1 MQKEYPPPSRRRWRV
16 PRVIVV
22 PLIVVAAVAGTFLA
36 TRPLGGRPQPSFFVI
51 GSAAPGVQIGQ
62 IAPGTAGAPAPELTL
77 TDLAG
82 AAVTLRDFDGHPVWI
97 IFWKTACEPC
107 EAEAADVAAAYAAH
121 RATGLVLLGIDVW
134 DTADSVAEY
143 AQKHELSYPIAIDSS
158 TAFMDAYGLWGA
170 PTHYF
175 IGADGIIRDRYFGP
189 MTSDLIEGS
198 LGAILPA
205 SAPSGVQPSS

>member
-1 MQKEYPPPSRRRWRV
+1 MQKEYPPPTRRRRRV
-16 PRVIVV
+16 PRVVAV
-22 PLIVVAAVAGTFLA
+22 PLIAVAAVVGIYLA
-36 TRPLGGRPQPSFFVI
+36 TRPLGEQPHPSFFVI

-62 IAPGTAGAPAPELTL
+62 IAPGTARAPAPELAL

-82 AAVTLRDFDGHPVWI
+82 KTITLRDYDGHPLWI

-107 EAEAADVAAAYAAH
+107 EAEAADVKAAYAAH

-134 DTADSVAEY
+134 DTADAVAEY
-143 AQKHELSYPIAIDSS
+143 AQEHELDYPIAIDSS

-175 IGADGIIRDRYFGP
+175 IGSDGLIRDRYLGP
-189 MTSDLIEGS
+189 MTRDLIEES
-198 LGAILPA
+198 LRAILRVN
-205 SAPSGVQPSS
+205 GQ